1 MVITPFTELEAVNEI
16 LSSIGS
22 GGVVTLE
29 DISQNIDASTAQ
41 KMLKAVNQEIQQE
54 GWDFNTIPTL
64 TLMPDVNTQKIKW
77 DYSLLRVPST
87 YRNRDGFFYD
97 VSEATD
103 LFTGNVVL
111 ENVVQEI
118 PFEELP
124 TVFRKYITVKA
135 SLAFSTRFLGDSE
148 LEQSLNTELA
158 KAYADVMT
166 YELDTQKPNVF
177 NNLSIAEVGQ
187 R

>member
-1 MVITPFTELEAVNEI
+1 M
-16 LSSIGS
+16 
-22 GGVVTLE
+22 
-29 DISQNIDASTAQ
+29 
-41 KMLKAVNQEIQQE
+41 
-54 GWDFNTIPTL
+54 
-64 TLMPDVNTQKIKW
+64 
-77 DYSLLRVPST
+77 
-87 YRNRDGFFYD
+87 
-97 VSEATD
+97 
-103 LFTGNVVL
+103 
-111 ENVVQEI
+111 
-118 PFEELP
+118 
-124 TVFRKYITVKA
+124 FRKYITVKA